1 MITVDLNKVY
11 MGLDALESSTDDKH
25 LLASLDFCRRFL
37 NLYARETEPFQELE
51 INVYDEE
58 EIRKNCTVQILR
70 NSITGKTS
78 IGWWENAEV

>member
-1 MITVDLNKVY
+1 MVIDLEKAY
-11 MGLDALESSTDDKH
+11 KGLDALESATDDKH
-25 LLASLDFCRRFL
+25 LIATFDFCRRFL

-58 EIRKNCTVQILR
+58 EIRENCTVQILR